1 LRARRPFRVRALLSA
16 RALRRHA
23 AARRDRTCAEL
34 PAGRPVDGRAVR
46 CARCADARENEPRA
60 PVARDCVGVDRRARH
75 ALDPR
80 GSVPCGPRRA
90 AVAAAG
96 PDSLDHRGRLPAA
109 ASARRRG
116 RAALPG
122 DRQDAS
128 QAARRGNVM
137 PSREQLMK
145 YLPWISTPVLIAVVL
160 GLWNLAVSL
169 GVSQYTLP
177 PPGEVWS
184 ALLDLMRR
192 PDVWTVHMRTTLV
205 EAVAGFGIGLFSGV
219 IVGAV
224 LGRVVWLE
232 RAVRPMVVALQVIP
246 KVALV
251 PLFVIWFGFG
261 MTSKVIIAAIL
272 AFFPIMLNVLL
283 GVRSVD
289 PGHRDVM
296 RSLNAGRWQTFWAL
310 EFHSP
315 LPYVF
320 AGMEVGIV
328 FAVIGA
334 IVGEYLGGNEGL

>member
-1 LRARRPFRVRALLSA
+1 
-16 RALRRHA
+16 
-23 AARRDRTCAEL
+23 
-34 PAGRPVDGRAVR
+34 
-46 CARCADARENEPRA
+46 
-60 PVARDCVGVDRRARH
+60 
-75 ALDPR
+75 
-80 GSVPCGPRRA
+80 
-90 AVAAAG
+90 
-96 PDSLDHRGRLPAA
+96 
-109 ASARRRG
+109 
-116 RAALPG
+116 
-122 DRQDAS
+122 
-128 QAARRGNVM
+128 M
-137 PSREQLMK
+137 PSREQIMK
-145 YLPWISTPVLIAVVL
+145 YLPWISTPVLIAVIL
-160 GLWNLAVSL
+160 ALWNLAVSL
-169 GVSQYTLP
+169 GVSRYTLP
-177 PPGEVWS
+177 PPGEVWT
-184 ALLDLMRR
+184 ALLGLMSR
-192 PDVWTVHMRTTLV
+192 PDVWTVHVRTTLV

-296 RSLNAGRWQTFWAL
+296 RSLNAGRWATFWSL
-310 EFHSP
+310 EFHST

-334 IVGEYLGGNEGL
+334 IVGEYLGGSQGLGYMVVVTLNALNAPELFAVIILLAGLGYLLFFAVNVAKRLMIPWHESVALADIA